1 MLLRTCFM
9 SCLITGLIACAPK
22 TRDSIQDIQDRAD
35 QAAAAQSSAVTYD
48 AALADKLGADDYGMR
63 SYVFV
68 TLKTGPN
75 DALITDEA
83 KRAELFKG
91 HFANMSRLAEDGK
104 LVLGGPFVDAAP
116 KRGLFIFNVPTIE
129 DAKALTQTDPAFAAG
144 IFTADYDKYY
154 GSAALMQ
161 INDVHK
167 TLQKPK

>member
-1 MLLRTCFM
+1 MFARIYFISLL
-9 SCLITGLIACAPK
+9 IAGLTACAPK
-22 TRDSIQDIQDRAD
+22 AQDNS
-35 QAAAAQSSAVTYD
+35 AAQSPATNYNV
-48 AALADKLGADDYGMR
+48 ALANRLGADDYGMR

-75 DALITDEA
+75 DARITDEA
-83 KRAELFKG
+83 ERAELFKG
-91 HFANMSRLAEDGK
+91 HFANMSRLADDGV

-129 DAKALTQTDPAFAAG
+129 EAKTLTQTDPAFAAG

-161 INDVHK
+161 INNVHK
-167 TLQKPK
+167 SLQKPPGNSP